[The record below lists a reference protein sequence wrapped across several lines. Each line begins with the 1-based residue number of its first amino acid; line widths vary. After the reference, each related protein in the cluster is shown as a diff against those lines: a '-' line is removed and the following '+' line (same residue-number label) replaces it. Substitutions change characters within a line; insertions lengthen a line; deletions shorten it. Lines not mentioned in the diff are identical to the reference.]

1 MWLRRATFC
10 LSVGEDSA
18 RKPNTVPCDWE
29 PEATDSPVP
38 AQLWKGDHCPV
49 YACPHHTDPWGQ
61 HGAHYG
67 QWQRPRGPGQPAL
80 HGTQQCH

>member
-18 RKPNTVPCDWE
+18 RKPNAVPCDWE

-38 AQLWKGDHCPV
+38 AQLW
-49 YACPHHTDPWGQ
+49 
-61 HGAHYG
+61 
-67 QWQRPRGPGQPAL
+67 
-80 HGTQQCH
+80 